1 MTKKIILSI
10 IITLLLLPSVTRSQ
24 EKFELTPS
32 IGYFF
37 GGNIDFIQGDLKI
50 RDEVSWGLTA
60 GKPIRPGVVVEFA
73 YTGMNSVASWSPYLG
88 YGNEFPEQKFDV
100 VVNYFNIGA
109 TQGSEI
115 APGLHGFGGIY
126 LGAAWFNAQSGIED
140 IWRFNISLGAG
151 LKYYF
156 TDKLGLRLQ
165 GNIRFPMFFS
175 GGGFYCGIGSGGSGC
190 GLNINS
196 ASSIIEGDLTAGL
209 IFKLGK

>member
-1 MTKKIILSI
+1 MTKKTVLSI
-10 IITLLLLPSVTRSQ
+10 IIASLLLPMIAGAQ
-24 EKFELTPS
+24 DKFELTPS

-37 GGNIDFIQGDLKI
+37 GGRIDFIQGDLNI
-50 RDEVSWGLTA
+50 RDEVSWGITA
-60 GKPIRPGVVVEFA
+60 GKPVRPDMVVEFS
-73 YTGMNSVASWSPYLG
+73 YTGMNSVAHWSPYFG
-88 YGNEFPEQKFDV
+88 YGNEFPEKEFDV

-115 APGLHGFGGIY
+115 APRLHGFGGVY

-140 IWRFNISLGAG
+140 IWRFNITLGAG

-190 GLNINS
+190 GLSIGS
-196 ASSIIEGDLTAGL
+196 TSSIIEGDLTAGL